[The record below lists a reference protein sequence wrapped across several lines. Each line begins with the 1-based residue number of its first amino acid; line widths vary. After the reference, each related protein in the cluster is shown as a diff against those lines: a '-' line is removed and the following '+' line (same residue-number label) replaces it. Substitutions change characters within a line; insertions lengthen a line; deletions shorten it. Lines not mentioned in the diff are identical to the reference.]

1 MAGRVRHGG
10 HAAYLLSRVL
20 RHQPHGLSREGR
32 PGKPQGANPGAAREA
47 THLGARRTP
56 YLAGRRRDA
65 KKLGG
70 RQAAQQVLVERLLRA
85 DRNALLD
92 LLTSGA
98 HDERA
103 DAILHATNQKAGVSS
118 QKGGRRP
125 RETGGWACSFSG
137 RMVTGLCSTCRPCA
151 TAHRPFAFRAGRRA
165 RRMFRNSSPFP
176 RAGVDTALKKSGGG
190 YSVTVT
196 PAGP

>member
-103 DAILHATNQKAGVSS
+103 DAILHATNQKAEVSA

-137 RMVTGLCSTCRPCA
+137 RMVTRPLFDVSPV
-151 TAHRPFAFRAGRRA
+151 RDRAQAVRI
-165 RRMFRNSSPFP
+165 
-176 RAGVDTALKKSGGG
+176 
-190 YSVTVT
+190 
-196 PAGP
+196 